1 MKITKS
7 RKVYISPECISD
19 VGEEDAVFVRKK
31 VLLLRTLSGRIS
43 AATPVGSI
51 HPTFVQGQWIVG
63 KEFLVDMK
71 DRALLE
77 IDEMADKH
85 NIDRKTFRNKCLSTT
100 EYFSGKDKEYG

>member
-7 RKVYISPECISD
+7 RKLCISPECISD
-19 VGEEDAVFVRKK
+19 VGEEDAEFLRKK

-51 HPTFVQGQWIVG
+51 HPTFVKGQWIIG

-85 NIDRKTFRNKCLSTT
+85 DVDRKTFRNKCLSITD
-100 EYFSGKDKEYG
+100 YFSGKEYGE

>member
-1 MKITKS
+1 MKI
-7 RKVYISPECISD
+7 RIRRCISPECISD
-19 VGEEDAVFVRKK
+19 VGEEDAEFLRKK
-31 VLLLRTLSGRIS
+31 VLLLSTLSGRIS

-51 HPTFVQGQWIVG
+51 HPTFVKGQWIIG

-85 NIDRKTFRNKCLSTT
+85 DVDRKTFRNKCLSTT
-100 EYFSGKDKEYG
+100 EYFSGKEYG